1 MAAVA
6 CLALSTDLHAQRSG
20 SKSANVE
27 LTTIPT
33 LKRVVARNNSL
44 TSMPEGMELLP
55 ELKVID
61 LKGNPFDDGA
71 KVLTTRR
78 FGEDIKIKL
87 D

>member
-1 MAAVA
+1 MADVA

-33 LKRVVARNNSL
+33 V
-44 TSMPEGMELLP
+44 
-55 ELKVID
+55 
-61 LKGNPFDDGA
+61 PFDDGA
-71 KVLTTRR
+71 KVSTTRR

>member
-33 LKRVVARNNSL
+33 VPYETVD
-44 TSMPEGMELLP
+44 
-55 ELKVID
+55 KVSTI
-61 LKGNPFDDGA
+61 
-71 KVLTTRR
+71 RR
-78 FGEDIKIKL
+78 FEEDIKIKL